1 MKIAMICSSA
11 EAVCGIG
18 DFTKEL
24 SLALEALGEEVYVTT
39 KIGDMKH
46 IFEIEP
52 DVVLI
57 QHEYSLYSYIELQR
71 LFIQLRKRGIKNYI
85 TLHGW
90 NDAFT
95 TMNKMIESQSGGII
109 VLNEKFKR
117 RLVERGVA
125 LESKINAIPMG
136 VRSFNVKKKNR
147 EDSEAKDKIVGMFG
161 FLELYKGFIEGINA
175 VEYLTSK
182 YDYKV
187 TVILIAFT
195 KRFPAEVLYE
205 KQLDSVIAKSGLNV
219 IRVGRGTFLP
229 IDKVLS
235 TLSVCDCLLYPY
247 STDMFT
253 YSSSAALR
261 DGIASRSPVV
271 ATDITFFDDV
281 PAIDDKKEE
290 GCILK
295 APTSSPED
303 LALAMKRIF
312 EDKQVRERLLQNSE
326 QFIKKYSWENVALQ
340 YKKLFK

>member
-18 DFTKEL
+18 DFTREL
-24 SLALEALGEEVYVTT
+24 SLALEALGEEVYITT
-39 KIGDMKH
+39 EIGDMKH

-57 QHEYSLYSYIELQR
+57 QHEYSLYSYIDLQR

-90 NDAFT
+90 NDAFKD
-95 TMNKMIESQSGGII
+95 MNKTIESQSGGII

-117 RLVERGVA
+117 RLVERGA
-125 LESKINAIPMG
+125 PESKINTIPMG
-136 VRSFNVKKKNR
+136 IRNFNVKKKNR

-175 VEYLTSK
+175 VKYLTSN

-195 KRFPAEVLYE
+195 KRFPAEVQYE
-205 KQLDSVIAKSGLNV
+205 KQLDRVIAESGLNV
-219 IRVGRGTFLP
+219 IRVGRGSFLP

-281 PAIDDKKEE
+281 PAIDAKKEE

-295 APTSSPED
+295 APTSSSED

-326 QFIKKYSWENVALQ
+326 QFIKKYSWENIALQ
-340 YKKLFK
+340 YQKLFK